1 MSSLTGK
8 SCVCHRRFAR
18 DRIGVSEG
26 TGCGR
31 RLGRDHGNGS
41 GRLDSAVTTLGSNV
55 LGIRADVRKYAD
67 VEGALAQTVSKFG
80 GLDILINNAGVGV
93 FRSVSEMAR

>member
-1 MSSLTGK
+1 MASAKALVAGGASVAITGTD
-8 SCVCHRRFAR
+8 RR
-18 DRIGVSEG
+18 I
-26 TGCGR
+26 
-31 RLGRDHGNGS
+31 
-41 GRLDSAVTTLGSNV
+41 DSAVTTLGRNV

-93 FRSVSEMAR
+93 FRSVSEMAVDEWHGSSTRI